1 MEDGL
6 GRSEGGE
13 GLMGP
18 GCLGSLC
25 DNTVQA
31 AEAKHSLTIPHVL
44 HRPGCRGTQLRVAEG
59 EDRGVNI
66 HSPHTDSPFFWK
78 SGQNRYP
85 RCVRQVGAR
94 RLFAKDGTDSKQTE
108 LNPGC

>member
-1 MEDGL
+1 MEDVL
-6 GRSEGGE
+6 GHSEGGE

-18 GCLGSLC
+18 GCLGSPC
-25 DNTVQA
+25 DKTDQA

-44 HRPGCRGTQLRVAEG
+44 HRPGSRGTQPGVAEG

-78 SGQNRYP
+78 SGQTRYP

-94 RLFAKDGTDSKQTE
+94 RLFARDGTNRFQANRT
-108 LNPGC
+108 